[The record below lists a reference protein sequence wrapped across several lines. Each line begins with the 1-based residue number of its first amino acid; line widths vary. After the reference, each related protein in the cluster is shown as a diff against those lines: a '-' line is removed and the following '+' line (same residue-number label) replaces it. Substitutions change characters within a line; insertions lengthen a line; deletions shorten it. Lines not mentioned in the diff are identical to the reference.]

1 MSKDTNSFGHD
12 KALACESRGFVYK
25 KRGCIVLTHPLHWDL
40 LWNTDFA
47 DFTDLFCSYLGSVA
61 AYVVPRSARLGL
73 NINYH

>member
-1 MSKDTNSFGHD
+1 MIGLMRERCKPF
-12 KALACESRGFVYK
+12 
-25 KRGCIVLTHPLHWDL
+25 LHWDL

-73 NINYH
+73 NINCH